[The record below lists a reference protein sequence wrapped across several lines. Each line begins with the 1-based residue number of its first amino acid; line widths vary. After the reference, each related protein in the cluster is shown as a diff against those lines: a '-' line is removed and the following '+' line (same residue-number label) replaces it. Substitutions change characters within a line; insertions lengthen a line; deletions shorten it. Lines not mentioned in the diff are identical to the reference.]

1 MNMRT
6 LLLTLFAVIL
16 SAAAALASTIT
27 VLVQETAL
35 RKRAQSY
42 SPSVGTARLG
52 QKFETEGLEAGF
64 YKTDSGYIHASAV
77 TTKKV
82 HLGSADSVGGSASA
96 EEVTLAGKGFNAQVE
111 KSYGAKNGG
120 AVNFAAVN
128 AMERRTVGEA
138 ALFDFLRAG
147 GLLVEGGAK

>member
-1 MNMRT
+1 MRT
-6 LLLTLFAVIL
+6 LLLASL
-16 SAAAALASTIT
+16 ALAFSAVVAFSATIT

-42 SPSVGTARLG
+42 APSVGTARLG
-52 QKFETEGLEAGF
+52 QKFETSGLEAGF
-64 YKTDSGYIHASAV
+64 YKTSEGYLHSSAV
-77 TTKKV
+77 TERKV
-82 HLGSADSVGGSASA
+82 KLGSGDSVGGSASA

-111 KSYGAKNGG
+111 KSYGAKNGA

-128 AMERRTVGEA
+128 AMERRTVAEA

-147 GLLVEGGAK
+147 GLMPEGGSK

>member
-1 MNMRT
+1 MKNR
-6 LLLTLFAVIL
+6 LLLAAALAL
-16 SAAAALASTIT
+16 SAAAAYATTIT

-42 SPSVGTARLG
+42 APSVGTARLG
-52 QKFETEGLEAGF
+52 QKFESAGQEAGF
-64 YKTDSGYIHASAV
+64 YKTSSGYIHSSAV
-77 TTKKV
+77 TARKV
-82 HLGSADSVGGSASA
+82 SLGSDDSVGGSASS

-120 AVNFAAVN
+120 TVDFGAVN
-128 AMERRTVGEA
+128 AMERRSVGEA

-147 GLLVEGGAK
+147 GLVSEGGSK